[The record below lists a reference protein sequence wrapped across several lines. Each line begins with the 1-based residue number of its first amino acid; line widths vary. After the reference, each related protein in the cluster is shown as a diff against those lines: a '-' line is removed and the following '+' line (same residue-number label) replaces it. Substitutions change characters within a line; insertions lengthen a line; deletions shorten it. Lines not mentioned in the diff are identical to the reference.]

1 MVTDSVAQLVEQYTF
16 NVWVLGSNPSRVT
29 KQKISSRRFFE
40 AVFFC
45 LRGEI
50 GRHAILR
57 GWFPKDVLVRV
68 QSQAQQQ
75 KLTMNIGGI
84 NNSDYFIEKP
94 FNYQF

>member
-16 NVWVLGSNPSRVT
+16 NVWVLGSNPSQVT
-29 KQKISSRRFFE
+29 TKFRIPFTD
-40 AVFFC
+40 FFC

>member
-1 MVTDSVAQLVEQYTF
+1 MADSVAQLVEQYTF

-29 KQKISSRRFFE
+29 SNKIRSDT
-40 AVFFC
+40 VFFC

-68 QSQAQQQ
+68 QSQALQTIKNE
-75 KLTMNIGGI
+75 KLRI
-84 NNSDYFIEKP
+84 NNSESFQNQKQF
-94 FNYQF
+94 FNY

>member
-1 MVTDSVAQLVEQYTF
+1 MYGSWVRIPAGSLAKNSVSVTD
-16 NVWVLGSNPSRVT
+16 
-29 KQKISSRRFFE
+29 
-40 AVFFC
+40 FFC